1 MLAFHLTI
9 NGEPAGTFG
18 FDDWA
23 VISAFLT
30 ATSRTLREDYERIE
44 LSISG
49 LEGRTISDGAYH
61 VRCFR
66 RNMSRGDEIKLK
78 IIETDIADPPL
89 KRYRSDAL
97 IQEDA
102 FTEEEHLEF
111 EREEYERLK
120 AKFEPDL

>member
-1 MLAFHLTI
+1 MLAFQLTI

-23 VISAFLT
+23 VLNAFLT
-30 ATSRTLREDYERIE
+30 ARSRTARDNYEQIE

-49 LEGRTISDGAYH
+49 LEERKIPDAAYH
-61 VRCFR
+61 IRCFR

-78 IIETDIADPPL
+78 IIESETADPPL
-89 KRYRSDAL
+89 KRYRSDAT

-120 AKFEPDL
+120 AKFEPRT